1 MRGSA
6 GTAGIDCI
14 VGEWCE
20 RGWLFGSRA
29 CYSWLEYPEKSELW
43 HNAVSSL
50 QPYQTECLM
59 YHVDDRINSGY
70 KEGDALLKQLP

>member
-6 GTAGIDCI
+6 GTAGIGCT
-14 VGEWCE
+14 VVECE
-20 RGWLFGSRA
+20 EGGLLFGSQVG
-29 CYSWLEYPEKSELW
+29 YSWLEYPEKSELW